1 MPQGSTLGGAFSCD
15 IFISELDENI
25 EHTLIKFPDKTE
37 LGEREILS
45 TLDGRINIQEDLR
58 QQRK

>member
-1 MPQGSTLGGAFSCD
+1 MFQGFIFGGVFLCD

-25 EHTLIKFPDKTE
+25 EYTLIKFLDKIE

-45 TLDGRINIQEDLR
+45 TLDGRINI
-58 QQRK
+58 